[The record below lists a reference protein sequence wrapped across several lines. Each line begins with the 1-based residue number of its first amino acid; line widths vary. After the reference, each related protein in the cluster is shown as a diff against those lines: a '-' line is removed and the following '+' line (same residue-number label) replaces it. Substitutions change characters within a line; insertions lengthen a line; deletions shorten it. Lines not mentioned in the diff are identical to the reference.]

1 MYISCYLAASL
12 DERSNGKNRK
22 ALNSSGA
29 FNGNVISGGQ
39 SSHGHKEDTM
49 HKDLDIAAGDGLRF
63 RKGNVEKNLGNSF
76 SHTTCSVSDTSANRY
91 QDNSGSD
98 PEQNDYSFSI
108 DSVNPKK
115 LHSNET
121 NDTSQISGSDGFS
134 VSPNDVGSNY
144 VL

>member
-1 MYISCYLAASL
+1 MPISCYLAVSS

-39 SSHGHKEDTM
+39 SFHEHIDDTV

-63 RKGNVEKNLGNSF
+63 RKGNVEKNLGNSV
-76 SHTTCSVSDTSANRY
+76 SHTTCSVSDTTANRY

-98 PEQNDYSFSI
+98 PEQNDYSFSV

-115 LHSNET
+115 LRSSET
-121 NDTSQISGSDGFS
+121 NDTSQISESDGFS

-144 VL
+144 FL